1 MTIYSLCAIISA
13 KQGEIG
19 DFLIDYEVCEAI
31 IEKYYSDIFKFC
43 MNDLHD
49 KQAAEDC
56 TQEVFLLLF
65 QKREK
70 LDFTEK
76 LRSWLYDA
84 ALRICKNYRKKHNP
98 NTVNIDDYAEQIP
111 DTDKQMF
118 LKEIYEVL
126 GADDAEFYLEYSEA
140 DQGQR
145 KKIAKKMGI
154 TVKALYRR
162 ADRIR
167 EKLMKYFGDI

>member
-1 MTIYSLCAIISA
+1 M
-13 KQGEIG
+13 
-19 DFLIDYEVCEAI
+19 IDYEVCEAI
-31 IEKYYSDIFKFC
+31 INKYYSDIFKFC

-76 LRSWLYDA
+76 LRSWLYESA
-84 ALRICKNYRKKHNP
+84 QRICKNYKKKHSLNDAD
-98 NTVNIDDYAEQIP
+98 IDDYAEQIP
-111 DTDKQMF
+111 DNSGKETV
-118 LKEIYEVL
+118 LKEIYEIL
-126 GADDAEFYLEYSEA
+126 GTDDAEFYLEYSEA

>member
-1 MTIYSLCAIISA
+1 
-13 KQGEIG
+13 
-19 DFLIDYEVCEAI
+19 
-31 IEKYYSDIFKFC
+31 

-76 LRSWLYDA
+76 LRSWLYESA
-84 ALRICKNYRKKHNP
+84 QRICKNYKKKHSLNDAD
-98 NTVNIDDYAEQIP
+98 IDDYAEQIP
-111 DTDKQMF
+111 DNSGKETV
-118 LKEIYEVL
+118 LKEIYEIL
-126 GADDAEFYLEYSEA
+126 GTDDAEFYLEYSEA